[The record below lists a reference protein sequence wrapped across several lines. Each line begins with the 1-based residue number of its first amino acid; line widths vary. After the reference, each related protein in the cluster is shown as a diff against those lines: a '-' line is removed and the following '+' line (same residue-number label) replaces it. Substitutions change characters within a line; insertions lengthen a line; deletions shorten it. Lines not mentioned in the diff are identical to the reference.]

1 MQVNE
6 VMTENPVSIEREQ
19 TLQRAAQLMIDHDC
33 GSLPVTDSGALCGVI
48 TDRDITV
55 RGVAAGMP
63 GSHPVHHA
71 MSDDVVTIGSDASTQ
86 EAAQLMAQEQLRRL
100 YVVDDGSLVGV
111 VALADLAQEETAE
124 QASQALEGIS
134 Q

>member
-6 VMTENPVSIEREQ
+6 VMTENPVAVERDQ
-19 TLQRAAQLMIDHDC
+19 TLQQAAQLMVDNDC
-33 GSLPVTDSGALCGVI
+33 GSLPVTDSGTLCGVI

-63 GSHPVHHA
+63 ADHPVHHA
-71 MSDDVVTIGSDASTQ
+71 MSAKVVSIRSDASTG
-86 EAAQLMAQEQLRRL
+86 EASELMAERQLRRL

-111 VALADLAQEETAE
+111 VALADLAKEQTAQ
-124 QASQALEGIS
+124 QATQALEGIS

>member
-6 VMTENPVSIEREQ
+6 VMTENPVSVEREH
-19 TLQRAAQLMIDHDC
+19 TLQQAAQLMIDHDC
-33 GSLPVTDSGALCGVI
+33 GSLPVTDGGALCGVI
-48 TDRDITV
+48 TDRDIAV

-63 GSHPVHHA
+63 ASHPVHHA
-71 MSDDVVTIGSDASTQ
+71 MSDDVITISSEASTAD
-86 EAAQLMAQEQLRRL
+86 AAQIMAQEQLRRL

-111 VALADLAQEETAE
+111 VALADLAHEQTAD
-124 QASQALEGIS
+124 QAAQALEGIS

>member
-6 VMTENPVSIEREQ
+6 VMTENPVTVDREH
-19 TLQRAAQLMIDHDC
+19 TLQQAAQLMIDHDC
-33 GSLPVTDSGALCGVI
+33 GSLPVTDSGELCGVI

-71 MSDDVVTIGSDASTQ
+71 MSGDVVTIASNATTQ
-86 EAAQLMAQEQLRRL
+86 EAAALMAQEQLRRL

-111 VALADLAQEETAE
+111 VALADLAHERT
-124 QASQALEGIS
+124 ASQAAEALEGIS